1 MKILGRQLVA
11 ARGLLGWT
19 QRQLAT
25 AADVHLD
32 TIVTWE
38 HGEHQPRESTM
49 QRVVAAIDARGVEF
63 TNGGQPGVRYKA
75 KPVAEADHNAA
86 GE

>member
-25 AADVHLD
+25 AADAHLD

-38 HGEHQPRESTM
+38 HGEHQPRESTAK
-49 QRVVAAIDARGVEF
+49 RVVAAIDARGVEF

-75 KPVAEADHNAA
+75 QPGIGAENNPAE
-86 GE
+86 G

>member
-1 MKILGRQLVA
+1 MKILGKQVVA

-19 QRQLAT
+19 QGQLAN
-25 AADVHLD
+25 AADVAID
-32 TIVTWE
+32 TIVSWE
-38 HGEHQPRESTM
+38 RGEHQPREATVR
-49 QRVVAAIDARGVEF
+49 RVVDVIDARGVEF

-75 KPVAEADHNAA
+75 RPGAAEHESV

>member
-1 MKILGRQLVA
+1 MKILGKQLVA

-38 HGEHQPRESTM
+38 HGEHEPRDSTIR
-49 QRVVAAIDARGVEF
+49 RVVAVIEDRGVEF

-75 KPVAEADHNAA
+75 KQGTEADRAS
-86 GE
+86 E

>member
-1 MKILGRQLVA
+1 MA

-19 QRQLAT
+19 QRQLAA

-38 HGEHQPRESTM
+38 HGEHVPRDSTIA
-49 QRVVAAIDARGVEF
+49 RVVAVIEARGVEF

-75 KPVAEADHNAA
+75 MPTVEHEGA
-86 GE
+86 GK